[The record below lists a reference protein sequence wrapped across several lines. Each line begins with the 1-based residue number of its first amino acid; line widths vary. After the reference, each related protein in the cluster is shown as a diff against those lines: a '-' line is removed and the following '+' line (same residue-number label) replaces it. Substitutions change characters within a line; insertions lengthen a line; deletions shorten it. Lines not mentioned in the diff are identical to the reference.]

1 MWHPSILS
9 LFHFSYFCTVRTRCA
24 APLKTMKAYNQ
35 IKILMRKLVYTLLFV
50 LVAVAARGE
59 AKYVFYFIGD
69 GMGVNQVNGTEMYNA
84 ELQNGR
90 IGAEPLLFAQ
100 FPVASFAT
108 TFSATNSVTDSSAGG
123 TALATGS
130 KTYNGAIG
138 LDKDKN
144 RLESIAERAK
154 KSGRRVGV
162 ATSVSVDHA
171 TPAAF
176 YAHQPD
182 RGMYYEI
189 ACDLPV
195 AGFDFY
201 AGGGFLKPEK
211 KGKPGI
217 FSLFEQ
223 EGYTVARGYEDYK
236 AKAADAEKMILI
248 QEEDADQGSLPYA
261 TDRKPGDLTLAQITE
276 SAIDFLTKGKDKGFF
291 LMVEGGKIDWACHS
305 NDAAT
310 AFREVMDL
318 DAAVQVAYEFY
329 KKHPKETL
337 IVITADHET
346 GGIALGTG
354 KYALNLQALQYQ
366 KHSVD
371 GLSARLSQFRKEQN
385 NEVTWDEM
393 KVFLGEEMGFWKEV
407 PITWKQERELR
418 DEFEESFVKNKVKY
432 AESMYSKSEPL
443 AACAKEI
450 LNDIAMVSWASGG
463 HSAGYVPVFAIG
475 AGSELFGEKIDNT
488 EIPKRIAKAARYK

>member
-1 MWHPSILS
+1 
-9 LFHFSYFCTVRTRCA
+9 
-24 APLKTMKAYNQ
+24 
-35 IKILMRKLVYTLLFV
+35 MRKLIYMLLFV
-50 LVAVAARGE
+50 CISIAVNGQQ

-84 ELQNGR
+84 EVQGGK
-90 IGAEPLLFAQ
+90 IGIEPLTFAQ
-100 FPVASFAT
+100 FPVVSLAT

-123 TALATGS
+123 TALATGQ

-138 LDKDKN
+138 VGRDKSPI
-144 RLESIAERAK
+144 ESIAEKAK
-154 KSGRRVGV
+154 KAGKKVGV
-162 ATSVSVDHA
+162 TTSVSVDHA

-182 RGMYYEI
+182 RNMYYEI
-189 ACDLPV
+189 AMDLPK
-195 AGFDFY
+195 ADFDFY

-211 KGKPGI
+211 KDAPNI
-217 FSLFEQ
+217 YSAFE
-223 EGYTVARGYEDYK
+223 EAGYTIARGYADYK
-236 AKAADAEKMILI
+236 VKSEKAEKMILI
-248 QEEDADQGSLPYA
+248 QEEGADPSSLPYA
-261 TDRKPGDLTLAQITE
+261 IDRKEGDLTLAQITE
-276 SAIDFLTKGKDKGFF
+276 SAIDFLTKGKNKGFF

-310 AFREVMDL
+310 VFHEVKDMD
-318 DAAVQVAYEFY
+318 DAVRVAYDFY

-346 GGIALGTG
+346 GGIVLGTG
-354 KYALNLQALQYQ
+354 KYALNLKALQYQ

-371 GLSARLSQFRKEQN
+371 GLSKEISAFRKQKDN
-385 NEVTWDEM
+385 KVTWEEM
-393 KVFLGEEMGFWKEV
+393 KEFLGEQMGFWKEL
-407 PITWKQERELR
+407 PISWKQERELR

-432 AESMYSKSEPL
+432 AESMYSKAEPL

-450 LNDIAMVSWASGG
+450 IDEIAMVGWTSGG

-475 AGSELFGEKIDNT
+475 AGSQLFGEKIDNT
-488 EIPKRIAKAARYK
+488 EIPQRIAKAAGY